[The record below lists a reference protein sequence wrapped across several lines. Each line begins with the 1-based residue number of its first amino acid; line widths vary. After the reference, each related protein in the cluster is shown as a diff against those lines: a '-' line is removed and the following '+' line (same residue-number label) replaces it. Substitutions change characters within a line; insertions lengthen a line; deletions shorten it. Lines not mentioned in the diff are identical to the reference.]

1 MCHTWCHAL
10 RQNHPKRESTGT
22 GFVVHD
28 RLILT
33 NAHVVADSTYV
44 LVKRHGS
51 GTKFKAGVMA
61 RGGALDMWRKAGE
74 QGEGD
79 GFEGSRGKK
88 ARPRH
93 QDQSRC
99 AVQEEGHAA

>member
-1 MCHTWCHAL
+1 MFLSAAPDKPHVCQTWCYAL

-51 GTKFKAGVMA
+51 GTKFKAGVHSTR
-61 RGGALDMWRKAGE
+61 RGTGNGEKGRRAG
-74 QGEGD
+74 
-79 GFEGSRGKK
+79 R
-88 ARPRH
+88 RR
-93 QDQSRC
+93 RI
-99 AVQEEGHAA
+99 